1 MTGVPIRHSG
11 EGRNPENPISK
22 NSAASH
28 RTGISIGRKM
38 TSDQRKD
45 GPLGRMQEANA
56 DTMESLIA
64 EWRAHVLRNEA
75 IDAPELEELESRL
88 REQVAV
94 LRYAGLSEDEAFL
107 IAVRRAGE
115 TDAASREF
123 AWERFGRLWEQP
135 VSDPVREEERR
146 LPVWER
152 ALALLAPDPAV
163 GDDGRP
169 ARAEFVLV
177 LGLAAAAGLAIK
189 VPELFGYRLID
200 GDGVYARN
208 LSLFVLPML
217 AGYFAWKRGLSR
229 PQSLWLVLPFV
240 AAAVFA
246 NIFPFERDAHTESL
260 TAIHLPFA
268 LWLAVGIAYVGGRW
282 RSVERRT
289 DFVRFSGELFIYYV
303 LIALGGGVF
312 SLLTWGMFEA
322 IDLEIGDFIAEWL
335 LPCGA
340 MGAVLVGA
348 WLVERRRGIVQDIA
362 PMLSRVFTPLFAV
375 MLPIFLAAMV
385 VTGEWVDMD
394 RDMLIGFDIML
405 ALVLGLLLFS
415 VSARDP
421 QARPGI
427 FDALQL
433 LLVVAVIVADL
444 MALSAI
450 VGRISEF
457 GFTPNRTAA
466 LGGNLVFLGNLAWSA
481 WIYWRFLGGRGNFSS
496 LVSWQASYLPVYAVW
511 AAVVVV
517 VFPSLFGYV

>member
-1 MTGVPIRHSG
+1 MS
-11 EGRNPENPISK
+11 
-22 NSAASH
+22 
-28 RTGISIGRKM
+28 
-38 TSDQRKD
+38 
-45 GPLGRMQEANA
+45 
-56 DTMESLIA
+56 
-64 EWRAHVLRNEA
+64 
-75 IDAPELEELESRL
+75 
-88 REQVAV
+88 
-94 LRYAGLSEDEAFL
+94 GLSDDEAFL
-107 IAVRRAGE
+107 IAVRRVGE

-123 AWERFGRLWEQP
+123 ARERFERLWEQP
-135 VSDPVREEERR
+135 VSDPVGEEEDERR

-152 ALALLAPDPAV
+152 ALALLAPDPAA

-169 ARAEFVLV
+169 ARTEFLVV

-189 VPELFGYRLID
+189 VPEVFGYRLID

-229 PQSLWLVLPFV
+229 SESLWLVLPFV

-268 LWLAVGIAYVGGRW
+268 LWLAVGFAYVGGRW
-282 RSVERRT
+282 RSFERRT
-289 DFVRFSGELFIYYV
+289 DFVRFTGELFIYYV

-322 IDLEIGDFIAEWL
+322 IDLDVGDFIAEWL

-421 QARPGI
+421 QARPGV

-450 VGRISEF
+450 AGRISEF

-466 LGGNLVFLGNLAWSA
+466 LGGNLVLLGNLSWSA
-481 WIYWRFLGGRGNFSS
+481 WLYARFLGGRGNFSS
-496 LVSWQASYLPVYAVW
+496 LVSWQANYLPVYAVW

-517 VFPSLFGYV
+517 VFPPLFGYV

>member
-1 MTGVPIRHSG
+1 MFRCRILRSG
-11 EGRNPENPISK
+11 REN
-22 NSAASH
+22 
-28 RTGISIGRKM
+28 
-38 TSDQRKD
+38 KD
-45 GPLGRMQEANA
+45 FKFLTPLRRVGNDMDGGCARVSQMREANA
-56 DTMESLIA
+56 DTIESLIA
-64 EWRAHVLRNEA
+64 GWRTYLGRKEA
-75 IDAPELEELESRL
+75 VHDLAVEEVEGRL
-88 REQVAV
+88 REQVAA
-94 LRYAGLSEDEAFL
+94 LRDAGLTDDEAFL
-107 IAVRRAGE
+107 IAVRRVGE

-123 AWERFGRLWEQP
+123 AREHFERLWEP
-135 VSDPVREEERR
+135 PESAPEDDNDNVPFERT
-146 LPVWER
+146 
-152 ALALLAPDPAV
+152 
-163 GDDGRP
+163 
-169 ARAEFVLV
+169 EFVV
-177 LGLAAAAGLAIK
+177 VIGLAVAAALAIK

-217 AGYFAWKRGLSR
+217 AGYFAWKRGLGR
-229 PQSLWLVLPFV
+229 RESLWLVLPFV

-246 NIFPFERDAHTESL
+246 NIFPFKRDAHTEAL

-268 LWLAVGIAYVGGRW
+268 LWLVVGFAYIGGRW

-322 IDLEIGDFIAEWL
+322 IDLDVGDLVVEWL

-348 WLVERRRGIVQDIA
+348 WLVERRQSVMQNIA
-362 PMLSRVFTPLFAV
+362 PMLARVFTPLFAM
-375 MLPIFLAAMV
+375 MLPIFLAAMIL
-385 VTGEWVDMD
+385 TGEWIDMD

-415 VSARDP
+415 VSARDT
-421 QARPGI
+421 QASPGV
-427 FDALQL
+427 FDGLQL
-433 LLVVAVIVADL
+433 LLVAAAIAADL

-466 LGGNLVFLGNLAWSA
+466 LGGNLVLLGNLAWSA
-481 WIYWRFLGGRGNFSS
+481 WLYARFLSGRGEFSA
-496 LVSWQASYLPVYAVW
+496 LVRWQVNYLPVYAVW
-511 AAVVVV
+511 AGVVVV
-517 VFPSLFGYV
+517 IFPPLFGYV

>member
-1 MTGVPIRHSG
+1 MLGF
-11 EGRNPENPISK
+11 GREITT
-22 NSAASH
+22 A
-28 RTGISIGRKM
+28 
-38 TSDQRKD
+38 QRRD
-45 GPLGRMQEANA
+45 GLLRRMQEANA

-64 EWRAHVLRNEA
+64 QWRTYLGRQEA
-75 IDAPELEELESRL
+75 IHALESEELEGRL
-88 REQVAV
+88 RDEVDV
-94 LRYAGLSEDEAFL
+94 LQGLGLTDDEAFL
-107 IAVRRAGE
+107 IALRRVGE
-115 TDAASREF
+115 TDSATRGFAREHF
-123 AWERFGRLWEQP
+123 ERLWEQP
-135 VSDPVREEERR
+135 VSDPVGEEEGERR
-146 LPVWER
+146 LPIWER
-152 ALALLAPDPAV
+152 ALALLVPDLAV
-163 GDDGRP
+163 GDNGRSP
-169 ARAEFVLV
+169 RTEFVV
-177 LGLAAAAGLAIK
+177 VFGLAVVAGLAIK
-189 VPELFGYRLID
+189 VPEAFGYRLID

-208 LSLFVLPML
+208 LSFFVLPML
-217 AGYFAWKRGLSR
+217 AGYFAWKRGVSSA
-229 PQSLWLVLPFV
+229 QSLWLVLPFV

-246 NIFPFERDAHTESL
+246 NIFPFKGDGHTETL
-260 TAIHLPFA
+260 TALHLPFA
-268 LWLAVGIAYVGGRW
+268 LWLVVGFAYVGGRW

-348 WLVERRRGIVQDIA
+348 WLVERRQSAMQNIA
-362 PMLSRVFTPLFAV
+362 PMLSRVFTPLFAA

-385 VTGEWVDMD
+385 LTGEWADMD

-421 QARPGI
+421 QARTGV

-433 LLVVAVIVADL
+433 LLVVSVIVADL
-444 MALSAI
+444 MALFAI

-466 LGGNLVFLGNLAWSA
+466 LGGNLVLLGNLAWSA
-481 WIYWRFLGGRGNFSS
+481 WLYARFLGGRGEFSA
-496 LVSWQASYLPVYAVW
+496 LVSWQANYLPVYAVW

-517 VFPSLFGYV
+517 VFPPLFGYV

>member
-1 MTGVPIRHSG
+1 
-11 EGRNPENPISK
+11 
-22 NSAASH
+22 
-28 RTGISIGRKM
+28 M

-45 GPLGRMQEANA
+45 GPLGRMQEENA

-64 EWRAHVLRNEA
+64 EWRTYLRRREA
-75 IDAPELEELESRL
+75 NHALNSGELESRL
-88 REQVAV
+88 RDQIAA
-94 LRYAGLSEDEAFL
+94 LRDSGLADDEAFL
-107 IAVRRAGE
+107 VAVRRLGE
-115 TDAASREF
+115 IDAASREF
-123 AWERFGRLWEQP
+123 AREHFERLWEQP
-135 VSDPVREEERR
+135 VTDPVGEEEDERS
-146 LPVWER
+146 LPIWER
-152 ALALLAPDPAV
+152 ALALFVPDPAV
-163 GDDGRP
+163 GDDGWSPRT
-169 ARAEFVLV
+169 EIVVVF
-177 LGLAAAAGLAIK
+177 GLAIMAGLAIK
-189 VPELFGYRLID
+189 VPEVFGYRLID

-229 PQSLWLVLPFV
+229 PASLWLVLPFV
-240 AAAVFA
+240 AAAIFA

-289 DFVRFSGELFIYYV
+289 DFVRFTGELFIYYV

-340 MGAVLVGA
+340 MGAVLVAG
-348 WLVERRRGIVQDIA
+348 WLVETRQGVVQNIA

-385 VTGEWVDMD
+385 LTGEWIDMD

-421 QARPGI
+421 QARPGV

-466 LGGNLVFLGNLAWSA
+466 LGGNFVLFGNLAWSA
-481 WIYWRFLGGRGNFSS
+481 WLYARFLSGRDAFSA
-496 LVSWQASYLPVYAVW
+496 LVRWQANYLPVYAVW
-511 AAVVVV
+511 AGTVVV
-517 VFPSLFGYV
+517 VFPPLFGYV

>member
-1 MTGVPIRHSG
+1 MGPASLRLPTLRCRMLVF
-11 EGRNPENPISK
+11 GRDITAE
-22 NSAASH
+22 
-28 RTGISIGRKM
+28 
-38 TSDQRKD
+38 QRSY
-45 GPLGRMQEANA
+45 GLSRRMQEANA
-56 DTMESLIA
+56 HTFESHIA
-64 EWRAHVLRNEA
+64 EWRAHLRCDEA
-75 IDAPELEELESRL
+75 IHGPDLEELEGRL
-88 REQVAV
+88 RDEMDALQGWD
-94 LRYAGLSEDEAFL
+94 LRDDEVFL
-107 IAVRRAGE
+107 IALRRVGE
-115 TDAASREF
+115 TNTASREYVL
-123 AWERFGRLWEQP
+123 EYLKRLWERP
-135 VSDPVREEERR
+135 VPDPVGADEGGRTLPLLER
-146 LPVWER
+146 V
-152 ALALLAPDPAV
+152 LALLVPDPAV
-163 GDDGRP
+163 GGDGRS
-169 ARAEFVLV
+169 ARSEMVVVFGLA
-177 LGLAAAAGLAIK
+177 LAAAVAIK
-189 VPELFGYRLID
+189 VPEAFGYRLID
-200 GDGVYARN
+200 GDAVYARN

-217 AGYFAWKRGLSR
+217 AGYFAWKRGLSTA
-229 PQSLWLVLPFV
+229 QSLWLVLPFV

-246 NIFPFERDAHTESL
+246 NIFPFKGDGHTETL
-260 TAIHLPFA
+260 TALHLPIA
-268 LWLAVGIAYVGGRW
+268 LWLAVGVAYVGGLW
-282 RSVERRT
+282 RSGERRT
-289 DFVRFSGELFIYYV
+289 GFVRFSGELFIYYV

-385 VTGEWVDMD
+385 VTGEWIDMD

-421 QARPGI
+421 QARPGL

-466 LGGNLVFLGNLAWSA
+466 LGGNLVLLGNLAWSA
-481 WIYWRFLGGRGNFSS
+481 WIYARFLGGRGNFSS
-496 LVSWQASYLPVYAVW
+496 LVSWQANYLPVYAVW

-517 VFPSLFGYV
+517 VFPPLFGYV

>member
-1 MTGVPIRHSG
+1 
-11 EGRNPENPISK
+11 
-22 NSAASH
+22 
-28 RTGISIGRKM
+28 M

-56 DTMESLIA
+56 ETTESLIA
-64 EWRAHVLRNEA
+64 EWRIYLRRQEA
-75 IDAPELEELESRL
+75 IHALDSEELEGHL
-88 REQVAV
+88 REQIAA
-94 LRYAGLSEDEAFL
+94 LRDAGLADDEGFL
-107 IAVRRAGE
+107 IALRRVGE
-115 TDAASREF
+115 TNAASREF
-123 AWERFGRLWEQP
+123 AQERFEQLWEEP
-135 VSDPVREEERR
+135 VPDPVGKVESER
-146 LPVWER
+146 PQPIWSR
-152 ALALLAPDPAV
+152 ALALLEPEPAV
-163 GDDGRP
+163 GGDVRN
-169 ARAEFVLV
+169 ARTEVVVV

-200 GDGVYARN
+200 GDVVYARN

-229 PQSLWLVLPFV
+229 SEFLWLALPFV

-268 LWLAVGIAYVGGRW
+268 LWLAVGFAYVGGRW

-289 DFVRFSGELFIYYV
+289 DFVRFTGELFIYYV

-312 SLLTWGMFEA
+312 SLLTLAMFEA
-322 IDLEIGDFIAEWL
+322 IDLEIGDFIVEWL

-348 WLVERRRGIVQDIA
+348 WLVGRRRGIVQDIA

-421 QARPGI
+421 QARPGV

-466 LGGNLVFLGNLAWSA
+466 LGGNLVLLGNLAWSA
-481 WIYWRFLGGRGNFSS
+481 WLYARFLGGRGEFSA
-496 LVSWQASYLPVYAVW
+496 LVSWQANYLPVYAVW

-517 VFPSLFGYV
+517 VFPPLFGYV